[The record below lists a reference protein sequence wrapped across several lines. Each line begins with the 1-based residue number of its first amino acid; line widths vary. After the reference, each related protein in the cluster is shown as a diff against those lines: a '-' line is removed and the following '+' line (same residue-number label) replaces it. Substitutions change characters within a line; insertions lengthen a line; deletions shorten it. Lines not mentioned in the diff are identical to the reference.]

1 MSSLLAARTRAT
13 VIRRGRAGPLIAI
26 RSHQVLSA
34 HPSQS
39 CGAGGSGPDS
49 VRELRPHFPGHPER
63 RDGSRRSGLLC
74 AAT

>member
-39 CGAGGSGPDS
+39 CGAGG
-49 VRELRPHFPGHPER
+49 VRP
-63 RDGSRRSGLLC
+63 
-74 AAT
+74 